1 MWFIPA
7 NTMIFTIMGRD
18 FLGRNI
24 TSSGCSLLF
33 YVQRCCCALAFCPS
47 QVDRFDEI
55 FRGALSQML
64 IAANEYSSAIGVCV
78 KWKENMTSPFAVP
91 ATHENQLPVVITV
104 ADCHFLHSS
113 SRAFTLREMITKSE
127 RRSHPTSKHRERAAA
142 VAARHYGQIN

>member
-1 MWFIPA
+1 MF
-7 NTMIFTIMGRD
+7 RD
-18 FLGRNI
+18 AAAPWRF
-24 TSSGCSLLF
+24 
-33 YVQRCCCALAFCPS
+33 VQAKWTGPM
-47 QVDRFDEI
+47 RFSEE
-55 FRGALSQML
+55 RW